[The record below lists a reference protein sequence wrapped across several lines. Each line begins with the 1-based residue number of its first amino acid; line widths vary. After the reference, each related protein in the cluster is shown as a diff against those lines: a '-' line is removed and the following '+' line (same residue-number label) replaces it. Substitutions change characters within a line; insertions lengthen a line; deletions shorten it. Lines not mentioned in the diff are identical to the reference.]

1 MEVWRFDGEKMKI
14 FLSVSIFSVEG
25 ESPLRYLTRGR
36 VMRGEGFEK
45 RRRNEKFIRERRK
58 ANFYGNRLALPG

>member
-1 MEVWRFDGEKMKI
+1 MEVWRFNGEKMKI

-45 RRRNEKFIRERRK
+45 RGEEMKNLSGRGGKQISTETN
-58 ANFYGNRLALPG
+58 